1 MEWML
6 APQMVCKKP
15 FYNSSLSAM
24 TKAPIKDN
32 IDKSEE
38 KLLYQNFTI
47 TVLFYKFLGKAGKVN
62 LFVFIR
68 FYQNTKSITLSG
80 NRVVQLLNVFRPKGS
95 F

>member
-6 APQMVCKKP
+6 APQMVCKNP

-24 TKAPIKDN
+24 TKTILTNLKKNPSIK
-32 IDKSEE
+32 K
-38 KLLYQNFTI
+38 FTI
-47 TVLFYKFLGKAGKVN
+47 TVLLYKFLGKAGTVN
-62 LFVFIR
+62 LFGFIR